1 MPLLEAD
8 SFPWQGLHRA
18 ESAKMLCDNYEN
30 HELVYSVETLT
41 PRFAK
46 EDLEFKF
53 MEELQ

>member
-1 MPLLEAD
+1 MLEAE

-41 PRFAK
+41 PRLAK

-53 MEELQ
+53 IEELQ